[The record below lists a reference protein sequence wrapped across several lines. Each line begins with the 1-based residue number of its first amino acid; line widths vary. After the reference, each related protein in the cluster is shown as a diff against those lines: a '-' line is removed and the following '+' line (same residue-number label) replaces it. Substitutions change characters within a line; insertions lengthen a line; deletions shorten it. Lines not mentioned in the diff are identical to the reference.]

1 MTRLLLSL
9 SVIAATV
16 ACTADDEDASGSSTS
31 AQSTGDDGSTG
42 SAAGST
48 ESSPATSSPSTSTDS
63 TTGGTTTQTEGET
76 TATSDSTATTTTGS
90 ASESSGDDTSGS
102 EVDVPPT
109 GEAALLPWLEAG
121 SYEDWPA
128 EAEPHPSAGPHFTA
142 VRTFVN
148 TTLLESL
155 EAGNTEHPIGAT
167 AVKELYGANP
177 EIGGWAVMI
186 KVASGDDAS
195 TWYWY
200 ESFGDT
206 TYADD
211 TGVAGC
217 GNCHAS
223 GADYVRTSLPL

>member
-63 TTGGTTTQTEGET
+63 TTGGATTQTEGET
-76 TATSDSTATTTTGS
+76 TATSDSTATTTGS
-90 ASESSGDDTSGS
+90 ASESSGDDTTGS